1 MKFPFNTC
9 PSWFTNFLVDEYLDE
24 FHKKAK
30 KYSDDRLKLLK
41 SGEEFF
47 NKKGFTGAKIAVKN
61 YYFSRVDRSGK
72 LDCQIPG
79 IIFSNHFMYRGK
91 SHLILVPL
99 LLLE

>member
-41 SGEEFF
+41 FGEEFF
-47 NKKGFTGAKIAVKN
+47 NKKGLASWVENDQLWFDINIDNPAWT
-61 YYFSRVDRSGK
+61 FR
-72 LDCQIPG
+72 
-79 IIFSNHFMYRGK
+79 
-91 SHLILVPL
+91 ILKWS
-99 LLLE
+99 

>member
-47 NKKGFTGAKIAVKN
+47 NKKGLTSWVENDQLWFDINIDSPAWT
-61 YYFSRVDRSGK
+61 FR
-72 LDCQIPG
+72 
-79 IIFSNHFMYRGK
+79 
-91 SHLILVPL
+91 ILKWS
-99 LLLE
+99 